1 MNLEFVRM
9 EYSNNKMTTA
19 ELSGHRELIREYA
32 ERGYHYVGFLPVSFG
47 PSGKTLA
54 IDLIFEKL

>member
-1 MNLEFVRM
+1 MEFVRM
-9 EYSNNKMTTA
+9 EYANNKMTTA

>member
-1 MNLEFVRM
+1 M
-9 EYSNNKMTTA
+9 EYDNNKITNA

-32 ERGYHYVGFLPVSFG
+32 AKGYKYIGFIPVCFG

-54 IDLIFEKL
+54 IDLIFERAQ